1 MEERRRRS
9 LWDALSPARWMRRD
23 WDRRAREDAQHY
35 IACGH
40 AETDAAFWESGRWD
54 LDHLVLHDV
63 ELSPRA
69 HGLEIGCG
77 LGRLLRPLSERIE
90 RVYGV
95 DISREMVTRAQ
106 QALADRGNVDVA
118 ATTGRLNRIS
128 DASLDL
134 VFSFIVFQHVPSK
147 RAVIRY
153 IREASRVLRGG
164 GVFRFQVD
172 GRPRPKDSRADSW
185 LGVWFEPRELARQL
199 FAAKFEIVSSWGEGT
214 HYYWVTA
221 RRRPQRGRSATAAV
235 QCWKREWRSDR
246 LRALLERMG
255 ADAAAAGRAVMA
267 GDQTLKELA
276 ESFLASQEKIPAA
289 DFVRRAYE
297 VFLGRPP
304 DAGGL
309 AFYSKEIESGIPRS
323 NTVDC
328 LLSSSEAEDNLRTRV
343 TEPAA

>member
-1 MEERRRRS
+1 MEERQRRS

-23 WDRRAREDAQHY
+23 WDRRARENAQHY

-54 LDHLVLHDV
+54 LDHLVLHDI

-90 RVYGV
+90 RAYGI
-95 DISREMVTRAQ
+95 DISREMVTRAR

-118 ATTGRLNRIS
+118 ATTGRLNRIP
-128 DASLDL
+128 DTSLDL
-134 VFSFIVFQHVPSK
+134 VFSFIVFQHIPSK

-153 IREASRVLRGG
+153 IQEAARVLRGG

-172 GRPRPKDSRADSW
+172 GRPRSRHARADSW
-185 LGVWFEPRELARQL
+185 LGVWFEPRELRRQL
-199 FAAKFEIVSSWGEGT
+199 SAAAFDVVSSWGEGT

-221 RRRPQRGRSATAAV
+221 RRQSRRGRADTLAV
-235 QCWKREWRSDR
+235 RCWKREWRTDR
-246 LRALLERMG
+246 LRALLQRMG
-255 ADAAAAGRAVMA
+255 AGAAEGQAVMA
-267 GDQTLKELA
+267 GERTLKELA
-276 ESFLASQEKIPAA
+276 AEFLSGHDEIPAS

-297 VFLGRPP
+297 VFLGRPA
-304 DAGGL
+304 DDGGL

-328 LLSSSEAEDNLRTRV
+328 LLSSSEAEDDLRARV